1 VPGIRDRGRELPLGR
16 IGRPEEVASVV
27 AFLLSADAA
36 YLTGEIVDVNG
47 GLFMD

>member
-1 VPGIRDRGRELPLGR
+1 MPGIRERGPQLPLGR
-16 IGRPEEVASVV
+16 IGRPEEVAAVV
-27 AFLLSADAA
+27 SFLLSEDAG